1 MKSSALSSLP
11 GLSKSPVCG
20 VFDDRPLRTDSDLI
34 ALAFAPDGT
43 LWSMEETGVL
53 RHWDVHLQRQ
63 LEWHTLSD
71 LENLWTFNSDAR
83 LLASATDELSLWDVA
98 SGRLQ
103 GVLPQ
108 PSWVTALALSPEGSL
123 AATGHEDGTVCLWD
137 LPNDKQL
144 HTLHGHRRQVSAL
157 AFNADTSRLASA
169 SEDKVIRLWNT
180 RTGRECSVLEGP
192 FDRIPALLWHPQG
205 HRIYSAGWDTS
216 VWVWDVVSGTPI
228 ILLNS
233 HARQIHAIAISPDG
247 QFLACADSAQT
258 IHLWD
263 LATHRTLGFFAGFEG
278 EVRSLA
284 FCPRGQ
290 TLVSGGGDRAI
301 HVWERWKGEEREA
314 RGEGRGK
321 TTSSLVPHPSPLA
334 SGPSSLAD
342 LAPGSSPEIRTG
354 LALTTDGQRLV
365 SICPG
370 KGVRLWD
377 TANQNKIRDLGNAG
391 ELCAVACQ
399 ADGHRVAGGL
409 ARNGICLWDVRTGQQ
424 QTALEG
430 TTLPI
435 TALAF
440 APQGPILAA
449 GSAQGCDVW
458 LWDADRHEAVL
469 LIPDA
474 VDGCSVEA
482 LAFAP
487 EGQRLAVAGVDWLA
501 TSGSDG
507 TVHVWDLAPPAR
519 GCPTRWSPSRGLSSQ
534 RPLSRDGLSG
544 LWHPHLGNHLH
555 SVGGGMDGS

>member
-1 MKSSALSSLP
+1 M
-11 GLSKSPVCG
+11 
-20 VFDDRPLRTDSDLI
+20 
-34 ALAFAPDGT
+34 
-43 LWSMEETGVL
+43 
-53 RHWDVHLQRQ
+53 
-63 LEWHTLSD
+63 
-71 LENLWTFNSDAR
+71 
-83 LLASATDELSLWDVA
+83 
-98 SGRLQ
+98 
-103 GVLPQ
+103 
-108 PSWVTALALSPEGSL
+108 
-123 AATGHEDGTVCLWD
+123 
-137 LPNDKQL
+137 
-144 HTLHGHRRQVSAL
+144 
-157 AFNADTSRLASA
+157 
-169 SEDKVIRLWNT
+169 
-180 RTGRECSVLEGP
+180 
-192 FDRIPALLWHPQG
+192 
-205 HRIYSAGWDTS
+205 DTS

-487 EGQRLAVAGVDWLA
+487 RAAPGGRRRGLAGHQRLGWNRPCLGPGSAG
-501 TSGSDG
+501 
-507 TVHVWDLAPPAR
+507 AR